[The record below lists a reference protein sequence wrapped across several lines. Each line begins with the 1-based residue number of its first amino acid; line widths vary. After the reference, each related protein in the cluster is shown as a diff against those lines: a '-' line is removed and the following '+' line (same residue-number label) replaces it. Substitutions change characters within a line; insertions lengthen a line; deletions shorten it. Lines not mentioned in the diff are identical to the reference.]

1 MSVLR
6 DYGKHIY
13 VNISAYLLIENKMLR
28 KSTDI
33 QTELKELTAQVN
45 SKHQQCQ
52 AEPAKALF
60 YAYAIGNLLLKI
72 NSILPKA
79 EWQRWLKECCSFSEV
94 NAQTYMIIAK
104 GNSGLPIFEKTPISL
119 PEKRDENGLK
129 PEAEIE
135 EEEVVITRKFIVDEK
150 ETDKI
155 GNGDNYYQSTEEVV
169 VVKAAKTDSYSQ
181 GKKTEELPENSPPKA
196 AEKSAQYVVPQAE
209 NKTQKSASKKQ
220 KQNPSKTETNSDET
234 SEKIIFYI
242 PGNVVPKA
250 RPRVTSN
257 GTYLPPTYRKWRNM
271 AEVEIYRQILD
282 LNISKEL
289 PIKKAAISLSFC
301 GKHRTNSDLDNMAGA
316 CLDALTLNGAG
327 VLKDDRLSCIP
338 QLNVEYIADDRET
351 GVWITIRRID

>member
-1 MSVLR
+1 
-6 DYGKHIY
+6 
-13 VNISAYLLIENKMLR
+13 MLR
-28 KSTDI
+28 KSTEN

-60 YAYAIGNLLLKI
+60 YAYAIGNLLLQI
-72 NSILPKA
+72 NSLLSKA
-79 EWQRWLKECCSFSEV
+79 EWERWLKKSCCFSEV
-94 NAQTYMIIAK
+94 SAQTYMVIAR
-104 GNSGLPIFEKTPISL
+104 GNSAVPIFGKTSVSL
-119 PEKRDENGLK
+119 PEKRDEKALK
-129 PEAEIE
+129 SEAEIE
-135 EEEVVITRKFIVDEK
+135 EEDVVIPSKFILDEK
-150 ETDKI
+150 ETDPR
-155 GNGDNYYQSTEEVV
+155 GNRHQSYQSTEEVV
-169 VVKAAKTDSYSQ
+169 VVKAAENGSYSQ
-181 GKKTEELPENSPPKA
+181 GIKTKEIVESSPPKA
-196 AEKSAQYVVPQAE
+196 AEKSAEYFVPQAE
-209 NKTQKSASKKQ
+209 NQREKSVAKNPKENPSQTETKSDQKS
-220 KQNPSKTETNSDET
+220 D
-234 SEKIIFYI
+234 KIIFYI

-338 QLNVEYIADDRET
+338 QLNVEYVADDRET
-351 GVWITIRRID
+351 GVWITIKRID